1 MNEAIVKEMTAI
13 SELNRV
19 DGFDPTRF
27 MMKFTE
33 VDENGQPS
41 ERMYLEVAYRKLWF
55 RLKHPEGAI
64 RKFIREVNDQFAI
77 MEARVYLDRRDPE
90 ESYIANAIVKRYFHP
105 EDKLGDKY
113 LEIAETAAV
122 GRALADAGFGIQFT
136 DSSENLE
143 AGVVDSPVGLPT
155 GLPMGTPNG
164 MPVVHAA
171 NASLSHV
178 NTVTCEVTHTPQTP
192 APAAA
197 NAIQNSVSMAAPTPQ
212 AQPVQPVPQ
221 AQPAPAVP
229 AFNPTL
235 SVEQILS
242 QMTMQFALNYEVDC
256 GVFKGKKLGQVAQEK
271 PQSLEWY
278 VNAYKGNNNVLRAAA
293 KYLLDKASA

>member
-1 MNEAIVKEMTAI
+1 MNEAIINEMTAI

-19 DGFDPTRF
+19 DGFDPSKF
-27 MMKFTE
+27 MRKLTE
-33 VDENGQPS
+33 TDENGQPS

-77 MEARVYLDRRDPE
+77 MEARVYLDRRDSE

-136 DSSENLE
+136 DSSENPE
-143 AGVVDSPVGLPT
+143 SGVVDSPIGVPYG
-155 GLPMGTPNG
+155 MG
-164 MPVVHAA
+164 
-171 NASLSHV
+171 V
-178 NTVTCEVTHTPQTP
+178 NTITGEVMHTPQTP

-197 NAIQNSVSMAAPTPQ
+197 PAVQNGVSMSAPTQQAQTVQPAPQ
-212 AQPVQPVPQ
+212 AQS
-221 AQPAPAVP
+221 APATP
-229 AFNPTL
+229 AFTATTP
-235 SVEQILS
+235 VEQILP

-278 VNAYKGNNNVLRAAA
+278 VTSYRGNNNILRAAA
-293 KYLLDKASA
+293 KFLLDKASA

>member
-1 MNEAIVKEMTAI
+1 MNEAIINEMTAI

-19 DGFDPTRF
+19 DGFDPSKF
-27 MMKFTE
+27 MRKLTE
-33 VDENGQPS
+33 TDENGQLS

-136 DSSENLE
+136 DSSENPE
-143 AGVVDSPVGLPT
+143 SGVVDSPIGVPYG
-155 GLPMGTPNG
+155 MG
-164 MPVVHAA
+164 
-171 NASLSHV
+171 V
-178 NTVTCEVTHTPQTP
+178 NTITGEVMHTPQTP

-197 NAIQNSVSMAAPTPQ
+197 NAAVNTAPNSVSMAAPMPQ
-212 AQPVQPVPQ
+212 TQPVQPAPQ
-221 AQPAPAVP
+221 AQSAPAVP
-229 AFNPTL
+229 AFTPEM
-235 SVEQILS
+235 SVEQILPM
-242 QMTMQFALNYEVDC
+242 MTMQFAINYEVDC
-256 GVFKGKKLGQVAQEK
+256 GVFKGKRLGQVAQEK

-278 VNAYKGNNNVLRAAA
+278 VNAYKGNNNILRAAA
-293 KYLLDKASA
+293 KFLLDKASA

>member
-1 MNEAIVKEMTAI
+1 MNEAIVNEMTAI

-19 DGFDPTRF
+19 DGFDPSKF
-27 MMKFTE
+27 MRKLTE

-136 DSSENLE
+136 DSSENPE
-143 AGVVDSPVGLPT
+143 SGVVDSPIGVPYG
-155 GLPMGTPNG
+155 MG
-164 MPVVHAA
+164 
-171 NASLSHV
+171 V
-178 NTVTCEVTHTPQTP
+178 NTITGEVMHTPQTP

-197 NAIQNSVSMAAPTPQ
+197 NAAVNTAPNGVSMAAPMLQTQPVQSAPQ
-212 AQPVQPVPQ
+212 AQS
-221 AQPAPAVP
+221 ALAVP
-229 AFNPTL
+229 AFTPEM
-235 SVEQILS
+235 SVEQILPM
-242 QMTMQFALNYEVDC
+242 MTMQFAINYEVDC
-256 GVFKGKKLGQVAQEK
+256 GVFKGKRLGQVAQET

-278 VNAYKGNNNVLRAAA
+278 VTSYRGKNNVLRAAA
-293 KYLLDKASA
+293 KFLLDKASA

>member
-1 MNEAIVKEMTAI
+1 MNEAIVNEMTAI

-19 DGFDPTRF
+19 DGFDPSRF
-27 MMKFTE
+27 MRKLTE

-41 ERMYLEVAYRKLWF
+41 ERLYLEVAYRKLWF

-136 DSSENLE
+136 DSSENPE
-143 AGVVDSPVGLPT
+143 SGVVDSPI
-155 GLPMGTPNG
+155 G
-164 MPVVHAA
+164 MPSVHTA

-178 NTVTCEVTHTPQTP
+178 NTVTGEVTHTPQTP

-197 NAIQNSVSMAAPTPQ
+197 NAVQNSVSMAAPMPQ
-212 AQPVQPVPQ
+212 AH
-221 AQPAPAVP
+221 PAPAVP
-229 AFNPTL
+229 AFTPEMP
-235 SVEQILS
+235 VEQILPM
-242 QMTMQFALNYEVDC
+242 MTMQFAINYEVDC
-256 GVFKGKKLGQVAQEK
+256 GVFKGKKLGQVAQET

-278 VNAYKGNNNVLRAAA
+278 VTSYRGKNNVLRAAA
-293 KYLLDKASA
+293 KFLLDKASA

>member
-77 MEARVYLDRRDPE
+77 MEARVYLDRRDSE

-136 DSSENLE
+136 DSSENPE
-143 AGVVDSPVGLPT
+143 SGVVDSPIGIPT
-155 GLPMGTPNG
+155 GMTVGMG
-164 MPVVHAA
+164 
-171 NASLSHV
+171 V
-178 NTVTCEVTHTPQTP
+178 NTVTGEVTHTPQTP

-197 NAIQNSVSMAAPTPQ
+197 NAVHNGVSMTAPVPQ
-212 AQPVQPVPQ
+212 AQPVQSAPQ

-229 AFNPTL
+229 AFNPTMP
-235 SVEQILS
+235 VEQLLP

-278 VNAYKGNNNVLRAAA
+278 VNAYKGNNNILRAAA
-293 KYLLDKASA
+293 KFLLDKASA

>member
-1 MNEAIVKEMTAI
+1 MNEAIVNEMTAI

-19 DGFDPTRF
+19 DGFDPSKF
-27 MMKFTE
+27 MRKLTE

-64 RKFIREVNDQFAI
+64 RKFMREVNDQFAI

-90 ESYIANAIVKRYFHP
+90 ESYIANAIVKRYFNS

-113 LEIAETAAV
+113 VEIAETAAV

-136 DSSENLE
+136 DSSENPE
-143 AGVVDSPVGLPT
+143 SGVVDSPI
-155 GLPMGTPNG
+155 GLPMGTPYG
-164 MPVVHAA
+164 MP
-171 NASLSHV
+171 SGMGV
-178 NTVTCEVTHTPQTP
+178 NTITGEVMHTPQTP

-197 NAIQNSVSMAAPTPQ
+197 NAVPNGVSMAAPMPQ
-212 AQPVQPVPQ
+212 AQPVQSATQ
-221 AQPAPAVP
+221 AQPSVP
-229 AFNPTL
+229 AFTQEMP
-235 SVEQILS
+235 VEQILPM
-242 QMTMQFALNYEVDC
+242 MTMQFAINYEVDC

-278 VNAYKGNNNVLRAAA
+278 VTSYRGNNNILRAAA
-293 KYLLDKASA
+293 KFLLDKASA

>member
-1 MNEAIVKEMTAI
+1 MNEAIVNEMTAI

-19 DGFDPTRF
+19 EGFDPTKF
-27 MMKFTE
+27 MRRLTE
-33 VDENGQPS
+33 VDENGQQND
-41 ERMYLEVAYRKLWF
+41 RMYLEVAYRKLWF

-64 RKFIREVNDQFAI
+64 RKFMREVNDQFAI
-77 MEARVYLDRRDPE
+77 MEARVYLDRKDPE

-136 DSSENLE
+136 DSSENPE
-143 AGVVDSPVGLPT
+143 SGVVDSPI
-155 GLPMGTPNG
+155 G
-164 MPVVHAA
+164 MPSVHAA
-171 NASLSHV
+171 NASLSQV
-178 NTVTCEVTHTPQTP
+178 NTITGEVMHTPQTP

-197 NAIQNSVSMAAPTPQ
+197 SAVPNGVSMAAPMPQ
-212 AQPVQPVPQ
+212 AQPVQPIPQ
-221 AQPAPAVP
+221 AQPAPAAPV
-229 AFNPTL
+229 FTPTMP
-235 SVEQILS
+235 VEQILP

-278 VNAYKGNNNVLRAAA
+278 VNAYKGNNNILRAAA

>member
-1 MNEAIVKEMTAI
+1 MNEAIINEMTAI

-19 DGFDPTRF
+19 DGFDPSKF
-27 MMKFTE
+27 MLKLTE

-64 RKFIREVNDQFAI
+64 RKFICEVNDQFAI

-90 ESYIANAIVKRYFHP
+90 ESYIANAIVKRYFNP

-136 DSSENLE
+136 DSSENPE
-143 AGVVDSPVGLPT
+143 SGVVDSPVGVPY
-155 GLPMGTPNG
+155 GMG
-164 MPVVHAA
+164 
-171 NASLSHV
+171 V
-178 NTVTCEVTHTPQTP
+178 NTITGEVMHAPQTT

-197 NAIQNSVSMAAPTPQ
+197 NAVQNGVSMAALKQQ
-212 AQPVQPVPQ
+212 AQPVQAVPQ
-221 AQPAPAVP
+221 AQPAPIAPVFTSTMP
-229 AFNPTL
+229 
-235 SVEQILS
+235 VEQILP
-242 QMTMQFALNYEVDC
+242 QMTMQYALNYEVDC
-256 GVFKGKKLGQVAQEK
+256 GVFKGKKLGEVAQEK

-278 VNAYKGNNNVLRAAA
+278 VTSYRGNNNILRAAA
-293 KYLLDKASA
+293 KFLLDKASA

>member
-1 MNEAIVKEMTAI
+1 MNEAIINEMTAI

-19 DGFDPTRF
+19 DGFDPSKF
-27 MMKFTE
+27 MRKLTE

-77 MEARVYLDRRDPE
+77 MEARVYLDRKDPE

-136 DSSENLE
+136 DSSENPE
-143 AGVVDSPVGLPT
+143 SGVVDSPIGVPYG
-155 GLPMGTPNG
+155 MG
-164 MPVVHAA
+164 
-171 NASLSHV
+171 V
-178 NTVTCEVTHTPQTP
+178 NTITGEVMHTPQTP

-197 NAIQNSVSMAAPTPQ
+197 NAAVNTAPNGVSMAAPMPQ
-212 AQPVQPVPQ
+212 TQPIQPVPQ
-221 AQPAPAVP
+221 AQPAVP
-229 AFNPTL
+229 AFTPEM
-235 SVEQILS
+235 SVEQILPM
-242 QMTMQFALNYEVDC
+242 MTMQFAINYEVDC
-256 GVFKGKKLGQVAQEK
+256 GVFKGKRLGQVAQEK

-278 VNAYKGNNNVLRAAA
+278 VTSYRGNNNILRAAA
-293 KYLLDKASA
+293 KFLLDKASA

>member
-1 MNEAIVKEMTAI
+1 MNEAIVNEMTAI

-19 DGFDPTRF
+19 EGFDPTKF
-27 MMKFTE
+27 MRRLTE

-136 DSSENLE
+136 DSSENPE
-143 AGVVDSPVGLPT
+143 SGVVDSPI
-155 GLPMGTPNG
+155 G
-164 MPVVHAA
+164 MPSVHTA

-178 NTVTCEVTHTPQTP
+178 NTVTGEVTHTPQTS
-192 APAAA
+192 ATAAA
-197 NAIQNSVSMAAPTPQ
+197 NAVPNSVSMAAPMPQ
-212 AQPVQPVPQ
+212 AQPV
-221 AQPAPAVP
+221 AAVP
-229 AFNPTL
+229 AFTPEMP
-235 SVEQILS
+235 VEQILPM
-242 QMTMQFALNYEVDC
+242 MTMQFAINYEVDC
-256 GVFKGKKLGQVAQEK
+256 GVFKGKKLGQVAQET

-278 VNAYKGNNNVLRAAA
+278 VTSYRGKNNVLRAAA
-293 KYLLDKASA
+293 KFLLDKASA

>member
-1 MNEAIVKEMTAI
+1 MNEAIINEMTAI

-19 DGFDPTRF
+19 DGFDPSKF
-27 MMKFTE
+27 MRKLTE

-77 MEARVYLDRRDPE
+77 MEARVYLDRKDPE

-136 DSSENLE
+136 DSSENPE
-143 AGVVDSPVGLPT
+143 SGVVDSPIGM
-155 GLPMGTPNG
+155 PMGTPKFIAEDG
-164 MPVVHAA
+164 TEFDHESACKEYEHAKA
-171 NASLSHV
+171 MEKLACIEHCNELDDSPNFDGGECYESHSYIWYRPKDAHEIDLLNDAYGNSFGENMIGEWICV
-178 NTVTCEVTHTPQTP
+178 ETDSGDDFLWVTMLDDGINH
-192 APAAA
+192 AKY
-197 NAIQNSVSMAAPTPQ
+197 
-212 AQPVQPVPQ
+212 
-221 AQPAPAVP
+221 
-229 AFNPTL
+229 
-235 SVEQILS
+235 IL
-242 QMTMQFALNYEVDC
+242 D
-256 GVFKGKKLGQVAQEK
+256 KLGFDVVIAPKE
-271 PQSLEWY
+271 
-278 VNAYKGNNNVLRAAA
+278 YKLW
-293 KYLLDKASA
+293 

>member
-1 MNEAIVKEMTAI
+1 MNEAIINEMTAI

-19 DGFDPTRF
+19 DGFDPSKF
-27 MMKFTE
+27 MRKLTE

-122 GRALADAGFGIQFT
+122 GRALADAGFGIQFA
-136 DSSENLE
+136 DSSENPE
-143 AGVVDSPVGLPT
+143 SGVVDSPI
-155 GLPMGTPNG
+155 GLPMGTPYG
-164 MPVVHAA
+164 MP
-171 NASLSHV
+171 SGMGV
-178 NTVTCEVTHTPQTP
+178 NTITGEVMHTPQTP

-197 NAIQNSVSMAAPTPQ
+197 SAVPNGVSMAAPMPQ
-212 AQPVQPVPQ
+212 AQT
-221 AQPAPAVP
+221 APAVP
-229 AFNPTL
+229 AFTPEMP
-235 SVEQILS
+235 VEQILPM
-242 QMTMQFALNYEVDC
+242 MTMQFAINYEVDC
-256 GVFKGKKLGQVAQEK
+256 GVFKGKRLGQVAQEK

-278 VNAYKGNNNVLRAAA
+278 VTSYRGNNNILRAAA
-293 KYLLDKASA
+293 KFLLDKASA

>member
-1 MNEAIVKEMTAI
+1 MNEAIINEMTAI

-19 DGFDPTRF
+19 DGFDPSKF
-27 MMKFTE
+27 MRKLTE
-33 VDENGQPS
+33 VDENGQPN

-136 DSSENLE
+136 DSSENPE
-143 AGVVDSPVGLPT
+143 SGVVDSPIGVPYG
-155 GLPMGTPNG
+155 MG
-164 MPVVHAA
+164 
-171 NASLSHV
+171 V
-178 NTVTCEVTHTPQTP
+178 NTITGEVMHTPQTP

-197 NAIQNSVSMAAPTPQ
+197 NAAVNSAPNGVSMTAPMPQ
-212 AQPVQPVPQ
+212 TQPIQSAPQ

-229 AFNPTL
+229 AFTPEM
-235 SVEQILS
+235 SVEQILPM
-242 QMTMQFALNYEVDC
+242 MTMQFAINYEVDC
-256 GVFKGKKLGQVAQEK
+256 GVFKGKRLGQVSQET

-278 VNAYKGNNNVLRAAA
+278 VTSYRGKNNVLRAAA
-293 KYLLDKASA
+293 KFLLDKASA

>member
-1 MNEAIVKEMTAI
+1 MNEAIVNEMTAI

-19 DGFDPTRF
+19 EGFDPTKF
-27 MMKFTE
+27 MRRLTE
-33 VDENGQPS
+33 VDENGQQND
-41 ERMYLEVAYRKLWF
+41 RMYLEVAYRKLWF

-64 RKFIREVNDQFAI
+64 RKFMREVNDQFAI

-136 DSSENLE
+136 DSSENPE
-143 AGVVDSPVGLPT
+143 SGVVDSPI
-155 GLPMGTPNG
+155 G
-164 MPVVHAA
+164 MPSGHAA
-171 NASLSHV
+171 NASLSPV
-178 NTVTCEVTHTPQTP
+178 NTITGEVMHTPQTP

-197 NAIQNSVSMAAPTPQ
+197 SAVPNGVSMAAPMPQ
-212 AQPVQPVPQ
+212 AQPVQPIPQ
-221 AQPAPAVP
+221 AQPAPAAPV
-229 AFNPTL
+229 FTPTMT
-235 SVEQILS
+235 VEQILP

-278 VNAYKGNNNVLRAAA
+278 VNAYKGNNNILRAAA
-293 KYLLDKASA
+293 KFLLDKASA

>member
-1 MNEAIVKEMTAI
+1 MNEAIINEMTAI

-19 DGFDPTRF
+19 DGFDPSKF
-27 MMKFTE
+27 MRKLTK

-41 ERMYLEVAYRKLWF
+41 ERMYLEVSYRKLWF

-105 EDKLGDKY
+105 EDKLCDKY

-136 DSSENLE
+136 DSSENPE
-143 AGVVDSPVGLPT
+143 SGVVDSPIGVPYG
-155 GLPMGTPNG
+155 MG
-164 MPVVHAA
+164 
-171 NASLSHV
+171 V
-178 NTVTCEVTHTPQTP
+178 NTITGEVMHTPQTP

-197 NAIQNSVSMAAPTPQ
+197 NAAVNSAPNGVSMTAPMPQ
-212 AQPVQPVPQ
+212 TQPIQSAPQ

-229 AFNPTL
+229 AFTPEM
-235 SVEQILS
+235 SVEQILPM
-242 QMTMQFALNYEVDC
+242 MTMQFAINYEVDC
-256 GVFKGKKLGQVAQEK
+256 GVFKGKRLGQVAQET

-278 VNAYKGNNNVLRAAA
+278 VTSYRGKNNVLRAAA
-293 KYLLDKASA
+293 KFLLDKASA

>member
-1 MNEAIVKEMTAI
+1 MNEAIINEMTAI
-13 SELNRV
+13 NELNRV
-19 DGFDPTRF
+19 DGFDPSKF
-27 MMKFTE
+27 MRKLTE

-77 MEARVYLDRRDPE
+77 MEARVYLDRRDSE

-136 DSSENLE
+136 DSSENPE
-143 AGVVDSPVGLPT
+143 SGVVDSPIGM
-155 GLPMGTPNG
+155 PMGTPTG
-164 MPVVHAA
+164 MPVGMG
-171 NASLSHV
+171 V
-178 NTVTCEVTHTPQTP
+178 NTVTGEVTHTPQTP
-192 APAAA
+192 TRAAA
-197 NAIQNSVSMAAPTPQ
+197 NAVPNGVSMAALMPQ
-212 AQPVQPVPQ
+212 TQPVQPAPQ
-221 AQPAPAVP
+221 AQSAPAVP
-229 AFNPTL
+229 AFTPEM
-235 SVEQILS
+235 SVEQILPM
-242 QMTMQFALNYEVDC
+242 MTMQFAINYEVDC
-256 GVFKGKKLGQVAQEK
+256 GVFKGKRLGQVAQEK

-278 VNAYKGNNNVLRAAA
+278 VTSYRGNNNILRAAA
-293 KYLLDKASA
+293 KFLLDKASA

>member
-1 MNEAIVKEMTAI
+1 MNEAIVNEMTAI

-19 DGFDPTRF
+19 DGFDPSKF
-27 MMKFTE
+27 MRKLTE

-143 AGVVDSPVGLPT
+143 AGVVDSPIGM
-155 GLPMGTPNG
+155 PMGTPNG

-178 NTVTCEVTHTPQTP
+178 NTVTGEVTHTPQTP

-197 NAIQNSVSMAAPTPQ
+197 NAVQNSVSMAALTPQ

-221 AQPAPAVP
+221 AQPASAVP

-235 SVEQILS
+235 SVEQILP
-242 QMTMQFALNYEVDC
+242 QMTMQYALNYEVDC

>member
-1 MNEAIVKEMTAI
+1 MNEAIINEMTAI

-19 DGFDPTRF
+19 DGFDPSKF
-27 MMKFTE
+27 MRKLTE
-33 VDENGQPS
+33 TDENGQPS

-136 DSSENLE
+136 DSSENPE
-143 AGVVDSPVGLPT
+143 SGVVDSPIGVSYG
-155 GLPMGTPNG
+155 MG
-164 MPVVHAA
+164 
-171 NASLSHV
+171 V
-178 NTVTCEVTHTPQTP
+178 NTVNGEVTHTPQSP

-197 NAIQNSVSMAAPTPQ
+197 NAAVNTAPNGVSMAAPMPQ
-212 AQPVQPVPQ
+212 TRPVQPVPQ
-221 AQPAPAVP
+221 TQPAPAVP
-229 AFNPTL
+229 AFTPEMP
-235 SVEQILS
+235 VEQILPM
-242 QMTMQFALNYEVDC
+242 MTMQFAINYEVDC
-256 GVFKGKKLGQVAQEK
+256 GVFKGKRLGQVAQEK

-278 VNAYKGNNNVLRAAA
+278 VTSYRGNNNILRAAA
-293 KYLLDKASA
+293 KFLLDKASA

>member
-1 MNEAIVKEMTAI
+1 MNEAIINEMTAI

-19 DGFDPTRF
+19 DGFDPSKF
-27 MMKFTE
+27 MRKLTE

-77 MEARVYLDRRDPE
+77 MEARVYLDRKDPE

-136 DSSENLE
+136 DSSENPE
-143 AGVVDSPVGLPT
+143 SGVVDSPI
-155 GLPMGTPNG
+155 G
-164 MPVVHAA
+164 MPYGMP
-171 NASLSHV
+171 SGMGV
-178 NTVTCEVTHTPQTP
+178 NTITGEVMHTPQTP

-197 NAIQNSVSMAAPTPQ
+197 NAAVNTAPNGVSMTAPMPQ
-212 AQPVQPVPQ
+212 TQPIQSAPQ

-229 AFNPTL
+229 AFTPEMP
-235 SVEQILS
+235 VEQILPM
-242 QMTMQFALNYEVDC
+242 MTMQFAINYEVDC
-256 GVFKGKKLGQVAQEK
+256 GVFKGKRLGQVAQET

-278 VNAYKGNNNVLRAAA
+278 VTSYRGKNNVLRAAA
-293 KYLLDKASA
+293 KFLLDKASA

>member
-1 MNEAIVKEMTAI
+1 MNEAIINEMTAI

-19 DGFDPTRF
+19 DGFDPSKF
-27 MMKFTE
+27 MRKLTE
-33 VDENGQPS
+33 VDESGQPS

-136 DSSENLE
+136 DSSENPE
-143 AGVVDSPVGLPT
+143 SGVVDSSIGVPYG
-155 GLPMGTPNG
+155 MG
-164 MPVVHAA
+164 
-171 NASLSHV
+171 V
-178 NTVTCEVTHTPQTP
+178 NTITGEVMHTPQTP
-192 APAAA
+192 APAAV
-197 NAIQNSVSMAAPTPQ
+197 NAAVNTAPNGVSMAAPMQQT
-212 AQPVQPVPQ
+212 QPVQLAPQ

-229 AFNPTL
+229 AFTPEMP
-235 SVEQILS
+235 VEQILS
-242 QMTMQFALNYEVDC
+242 MMTMQFAINYEVDC
-256 GVFKGKKLGQVAQEK
+256 GVFKGKRLGQVAQEK

-278 VNAYKGNNNVLRAAA
+278 VTSYRGNNNILRAAA
-293 KYLLDKASA
+293 KFLLDKASA

>member
-1 MNEAIVKEMTAI
+1 MNEAIINEMTAI

-19 DGFDPTRF
+19 DGFDPSKF
-27 MMKFTE
+27 MRKLTE

-136 DSSENLE
+136 DSSENPE
-143 AGVVDSPVGLPT
+143 SGVVDSPIGM
-155 GLPMGTPNG
+155 PMGTPNG
-164 MPVVHAA
+164 MP
-171 NASLSHV
+171 SGMGV
-178 NTVTCEVTHTPQTP
+178 NTITGEVMHTPQTP

-197 NAIQNSVSMAAPTPQ
+197 NAVPNSVSMAAPM
-212 AQPVQPVPQ
+212 PQ
-221 AQPAPAVP
+221 AQPAAAVP
-229 AFNPTL
+229 AFTPEMP
-235 SVEQILS
+235 VEQILPM
-242 QMTMQFALNYEVDC
+242 MTMQFAINYEVDC
-256 GVFKGKKLGQVAQEK
+256 GVFKGKKLGQVAQET

-278 VNAYKGNNNVLRAAA
+278 VTSYRGKNNVLRAAA
-293 KYLLDKASA
+293 KFLLDKASA

>member
-1 MNEAIVKEMTAI
+1 MNEAIINEMTAI

-19 DGFDPTRF
+19 DGFDPSKF
-27 MMKFTE
+27 MRKLTE
-33 VDENGQPS
+33 VDENGQPN

-77 MEARVYLDRRDPE
+77 MEARVYLDRRDSE

-136 DSSENLE
+136 DSSENPE
-143 AGVVDSPVGLPT
+143 SGVVDSPI
-155 GLPMGTPNG
+155 G
-164 MPVVHAA
+164 MPYGMP
-171 NASLSHV
+171 SGMGV
-178 NTVTCEVTHTPQTP
+178 NTITGEVMHAPQTS

-197 NAIQNSVSMAAPTPQ
+197 NAVPNSVLMAAPMPQ
-212 AQPVQPVPQ
+212 AQPVQPAPQ
-221 AQPAPAVP
+221 AQPAVP
-229 AFNPTL
+229 AFTPEMP
-235 SVEQILS
+235 VEQILPM
-242 QMTMQFALNYEVDC
+242 MTMQFAINYEVDC
-256 GVFKGKKLGQVAQEK
+256 GVFKGQRLGQVAQET

-278 VNAYKGNNNVLRAAA
+278 VTSYRGKNNVLRAAA
-293 KYLLDKASA
+293 KFLLDKASA

>member
-1 MNEAIVKEMTAI
+1 MNEAIIERAQNEQIYEDIMRTNGSRTAAEMTAI

-19 DGFDPTRF
+19 D
-27 MMKFTE
+27 
-33 VDENGQPS
+33 GQPS

-136 DSSENLE
+136 DSSENPE
-143 AGVVDSPVGLPT
+143 SGVVDSPIGVPYG
-155 GLPMGTPNG
+155 MG
-164 MPVVHAA
+164 
-171 NASLSHV
+171 V
-178 NTVTCEVTHTPQTP
+178 NTITGEVMHTPQTP

-197 NAIQNSVSMAAPTPQ
+197 NAAVNSAPNGVSMAAPMPQ
-212 AQPVQPVPQ
+212 TQPVQPAPQ
-221 AQPAPAVP
+221 AQSAPAVP
-229 AFNPTL
+229 AFTPEMP
-235 SVEQILS
+235 VEQILPM
-242 QMTMQFALNYEVDC
+242 MTMQFAINYEVDC
-256 GVFKGKKLGQVAQEK
+256 GVFKGKRLGQVAQEK

-278 VNAYKGNNNVLRAAA
+278 VTSYRGNNNILRAAA
-293 KYLLDKASA
+293 KFLLDKASA

>member
-1 MNEAIVKEMTAI
+1 MNEAIINEMTAI

-19 DGFDPTRF
+19 DGFDPSKF
-27 MMKFTE
+27 MRKLTE
-33 VDENGQPS
+33 VDENGQPN

-136 DSSENLE
+136 DSSENPE
-143 AGVVDSPVGLPT
+143 SGVVDSPIGVPYG
-155 GLPMGTPNG
+155 MG
-164 MPVVHAA
+164 
-171 NASLSHV
+171 V
-178 NTVTCEVTHTPQTP
+178 NTITGEVMHTPQTP

-197 NAIQNSVSMAAPTPQ
+197 NAAVNTAPNGVSMAAPMPQ
-212 AQPVQPVPQ
+212 TQPVQPVPQ
-221 AQPAPAVP
+221 AQPAVP
-229 AFNPTL
+229 AFTPEM
-235 SVEQILS
+235 SVEQILPM
-242 QMTMQFALNYEVDC
+242 MTMQFAINYEVDC
-256 GVFKGKKLGQVAQEK
+256 GVFKGKRLGQVAQET

-278 VNAYKGNNNVLRAAA
+278 VTSYRGKNNVLRAAA
-293 KYLLDKASA
+293 KFLLDKASA

>member
-1 MNEAIVKEMTAI
+1 MNEAIVNEMTAI

-19 DGFDPTRF
+19 DGFDPTKF
-27 MMKFTE
+27 MRRLTE
-33 VDENGQPS
+33 VDDNGQPS

-77 MEARVYLDRRDPE
+77 MEARVYLDRKDPE

-113 LEIAETAAV
+113 VEIAETAAV

-136 DSSENLE
+136 DSSENPE
-143 AGVVDSPVGLPT
+143 SGVVDSPI
-155 GLPMGTPNG
+155 G
-164 MPVVHAA
+164 MPSVHTA

-178 NTVTCEVTHTPQTP
+178 NTITGEVMHTPQTP

-197 NAIQNSVSMAAPTPQ
+197 NAVPNSVSMAAPMPQ
-212 AQPVQPVPQ
+212 AQPV
-221 AQPAPAVP
+221 AAVP
-229 AFNPTL
+229 AFTPEMP
-235 SVEQILS
+235 VEQILPM
-242 QMTMQFALNYEVDC
+242 MTMQFAINYEVDC

-278 VNAYKGNNNVLRAAA
+278 VTSYRGNNNILRAAA
-293 KYLLDKASA
+293 KFLLDKASA

>member
-1 MNEAIVKEMTAI
+1 MNEAIINEMTAI

-19 DGFDPTRF
+19 DGFDPSKF
-27 MMKFTE
+27 MRKLTE
-33 VDENGQPS
+33 TDENGQPS

-64 RKFIREVNDQFAI
+64 RKFMREVNDQFAI

-136 DSSENLE
+136 DSSENPE
-143 AGVVDSPVGLPT
+143 SGVVDSPVGVPY
-155 GLPMGTPNG
+155 G
-164 MPVVHAA
+164 MD
-171 NASLSHV
+171 V
-178 NTVTCEVTHTPQTP
+178 NTITGEVMHAPQTP

-197 NAIQNSVSMAAPTPQ
+197 NAVQNGVSMAALKQQ
-212 AQPVQPVPQ
+212 AQPVQAVPQ
-221 AQPAPAVP
+221 AQPAPIAPVFTSTMP
-229 AFNPTL
+229 
-235 SVEQILS
+235 VEQILP
-242 QMTMQFALNYEVDC
+242 QMTMQYALNYEVDC
-256 GVFKGKKLGQVAQEK
+256 GVFKGKRLGQVAQEK

-278 VNAYKGNNNVLRAAA
+278 VTSYRGNNNILRAAA
-293 KYLLDKASA
+293 KFLLDKASA

>member
-1 MNEAIVKEMTAI
+1 MNEAIINEMTAI

-19 DGFDPTRF
+19 DGFDPSKF
-27 MMKFTE
+27 MRKLTE
-33 VDENGQPS
+33 TDENGQPS

-77 MEARVYLDRRDPE
+77 MEARVYLDRKDPE

-136 DSSENLE
+136 DSSENPE
-143 AGVVDSPVGLPT
+143 SGVVDSPI
-155 GLPMGTPNG
+155 GLPMGAPYG
-164 MPVVHAA
+164 MPSEHTA

-178 NTVTCEVTHTPQTP
+178 NTITGEVMHTPQTP
-192 APAAA
+192 ATAAA
-197 NAIQNSVSMAAPTPQ
+197 NAVQNSVPMSASGQQ
-212 AQPVQPVPQ
+212 AQPVPSAPQ
-221 AQPAPAVP
+221 VQPAPAVP
-229 AFNPTL
+229 AFTPEM
-235 SVEQILS
+235 SFEQILPM
-242 QMTMQFALNYEVDC
+242 MTMQFAINYVVDC
-256 GVFKGKKLGQVAQEK
+256 GHYKGKTLGQVAQET

-278 VNAYKGNNNVLRAAA
+278 VTSYRGKNNVLRAAA

>member
-1 MNEAIVKEMTAI
+1 MNEAIINEMTAI

-19 DGFDPTRF
+19 DGFDPSKF
-27 MMKFTE
+27 MRKLTE

-136 DSSENLE
+136 DSSENPE
-143 AGVVDSPVGLPT
+143 SGVVDSPIGVPYG
-155 GLPMGTPNG
+155 MG
-164 MPVVHAA
+164 
-171 NASLSHV
+171 V
-178 NTVTCEVTHTPQTP
+178 NTITGEVMHTPQTP

-197 NAIQNSVSMAAPTPQ
+197 NAAVNTAPNSVSMAAPMPQ
-212 AQPVQPVPQ
+212 AQPVQSATQ
-221 AQPAPAVP
+221 AQPSVP
-229 AFNPTL
+229 AFTPEMP
-235 SVEQILS
+235 VEQILPM
-242 QMTMQFALNYEVDC
+242 MTMQFAINYVVDC
-256 GVFKGKKLGQVAQEK
+256 GHYKGKTLGQVAQET

-278 VNAYKGNNNVLRAAA
+278 VTSYRGKNNVLRAAA
-293 KYLLDKASA
+293 KFLLDKASA

>member
-1 MNEAIVKEMTAI
+1 MNEAIINEMTAI

-19 DGFDPTRF
+19 DGFDPSKF
-27 MMKFTE
+27 MRKLTE
-33 VDENGQPS
+33 VDENGQPN

-77 MEARVYLDRRDPE
+77 MEARVYLDRRDSE

-136 DSSENLE
+136 DSSENPE
-143 AGVVDSPVGLPT
+143 SGVVDSPI
-155 GLPMGTPNG
+155 G
-164 MPVVHAA
+164 MPYGMP
-171 NASLSHV
+171 SGMGV
-178 NTVTCEVTHTPQTP
+178 NTITGEVMHAPQTS

-197 NAIQNSVSMAAPTPQ
+197 NAVPNSVLMAAPMPQ
-212 AQPVQPVPQ
+212 AQPVQPAPQ
-221 AQPAPAVP
+221 AQPAVP
-229 AFNPTL
+229 TFTPEMP
-235 SVEQILS
+235 VEQILPM
-242 QMTMQFALNYEVDC
+242 MTMQFAINYEVDC
-256 GVFKGKKLGQVAQEK
+256 GVFKGQRLGQVAQET

-278 VNAYKGNNNVLRAAA
+278 VTSYRGKNNVLRAAA
-293 KYLLDKASA
+293 KFLLDKASA